1 MAPLPPPPSLHVTS
15 RNGQRCVWCAIR
27 LAWERAPGPPESIQT
42 GLTYATKK
50 VRTATTIHPRKGAP
64 VLRTVVL
71 PPPFPCLELDF
82 ASLQRR
88 AAAGKSESES
98 VCKACC
104 DDGGR
109 RFLAEPRSAVAF
121 GFPPCILGKGANME
135 KDAIPGTSANE
146 RNNFKEQL
154 KSIGEHEMPGAF
166 DSENRKELEEWK
178 EKLVKAEKLKADM
191 LLLKLAA
198 DEKKKTLQNELEK
211 LKDLVSKKKRQ
222 EDHKRDL
229 SIIKEQ
235 NTELRKVIGSLK
247 SKLESVTAQCEEL
260 GRSVQLKKHIPEKK
274 MKCTRLENVTT
285 EDKYTNMSCF
295 FKITPKIP
303 FRVGQGEALITFEE
317 ESVAQEVIRRRS
329 HTVSL
334 ENEDIILQALPVPLE
349 TGVTFELHVKIPQ
362 QKVQVSDIPD
372 LNLPDEW
379 MRDKL
384 ELYFYKTKLG
394 GEVQNVTYDQRS
406 CMALVTFT
414 QPIAAND
421 IVKYGAYPFHA
432 GDWIFPITVSPIKQ
446 SHIEKFQIFSGISRK
461 TVLLKGIQTKEEDD
475 ENVQDMIAIHFQKPS
490 SGGGEVESVRYVR
503 KGTKIAYF
511 ENDNTSDVI

>member
-1 MAPLPPPPSLHVTS
+1 MAPLPLPPSLHVTS
-15 RNGQRCVWCAIR
+15 RNGQRYLWCAIR

-50 VRTATTIHPRKGAP
+50 VRTATPIHPRKGAP

-71 PPPFPCLELDF
+71 PPPSPCLELDF

-135 KDAIPGTSANE
+135 KDAIPGISANE

-154 KSIGEHEMPGAF
+154 
-166 DSENRKELEEWK
+166 K

-260 GRSVQLKKHIPEKK
+260 GRSVQLKKQIPEKK

-334 ENEDIILQALPVPLE
+334 ENEDIILQALPVPLD